1 MVDVGQPAPDFTL
14 DSHTGESVSLSRY
27 RDERN
32 VILSFHIFSFTG
44 G

>member
-1 MVDVGQPAPDFTL
+1 MIEVGQPAPDFTL
-14 DSHTGESVSLSRY
+14 PAHNGDNVSLSQY
-27 RDERN
+27 KGQKN

>member
-1 MVDVGQPAPDFTL
+1 MVDVGQTAPDFTL
-14 DSHTGESVSLSRY
+14 ESHTQEGVTLSLYKGEK
-27 RDERN
+27 N

>member
-1 MVDVGQPAPDFTL
+1 MVDVGQSAPDFTL
-14 DSHTGESVSLSRY
+14 DSHTQESVSLSQY
-27 RDERN
+27 RGEKN

>member
-14 DSHTGESVSLSRY
+14 GSHTQEGVTLSLYKGEK
-27 RDERN
+27 N